1 MGRHLPARRARIWAA
16 LAAALAAV
24 GAPSVAR
31 ADAVTDWNAIASNSI
46 AVTAA
51 QPPHP
56 ASISFAMVQ
65 GAVYDAVNAI
75 DGGYQPYL
83 SRPAANP
90 WDSEA
95 AAAATAAYRVL
106 VSLFPLQQPTLKAL
120 YDPYIA
126 NLPDQP
132 AGAKAGGIAAG
143 NAAADAMIAAR
154 ANDGRGGAFT
164 FVFGTM
170 PGEWRPAP
178 PTFALDPAPWVGNVT
193 PFMIESPSQFR
204 SDGPNPVRT
213 AAYAADFNEVKTVG
227 SLKSTTRTADETD
240 AAIFWQDHGFALWN
254 RIERGLAASHGL
266 STAESARMLAM
277 TDLAAADSAISC
289 WNDKYYWRFWRPVTA
304 IREAGTDGNPA
315 TVPDAGWLPLFDPS
329 TPAAGAPLVTPG
341 FPDHP
346 SGHACGSSAIVH
358 TLQDFFGTD
367 KVAFSAFSNKSQ
379 TTRHFERLSDALKEV
394 IDARVW
400 AGIHFRTADVQGS
413 VMGKKVAHW
422 ERKHYFERAH

>member
-31 ADAVTDWNAIASNSI
+31 ADAVTDWNAIASTSI

-106 VSLFPLQQPTLKAL
+106 ASLFPLQQPTLKAL

-170 PGEWRPAP
+170 PGEWRLAP

-204 SDGPNPVRT
+204 SDGPNPVAS
-213 AAYAADFNEVKTVG
+213 AAYAADFNEVKSVG
-227 SLKSTTRTADETD
+227 SKTS
-240 AAIFWQDHGFALWN
+240 
-254 RIERGLAASHGL
+254 
-266 STAESARMLAM
+266 
-277 TDLAAADSAISC
+277 
-289 WNDKYYWRFWRPVTA
+289 
-304 IREAGTDGNPA
+304 
-315 TVPDAGWLPLFDPS
+315 
-329 TPAAGAPLVTPG
+329 
-341 FPDHP
+341 
-346 SGHACGSSAIVH
+346 
-358 TLQDFFGTD
+358 
-367 KVAFSAFSNKSQ
+367 
-379 TTRHFERLSDALKEV
+379 
-394 IDARVW
+394 
-400 AGIHFRTADVQGS
+400 
-413 VMGKKVAHW
+413 
-422 ERKHYFERAH
+422 